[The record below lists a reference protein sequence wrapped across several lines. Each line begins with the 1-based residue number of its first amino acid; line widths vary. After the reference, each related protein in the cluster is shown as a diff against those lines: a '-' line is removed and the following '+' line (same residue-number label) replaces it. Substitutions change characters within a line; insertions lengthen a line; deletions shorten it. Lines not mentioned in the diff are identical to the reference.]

1 MYIVLLLSH
10 MHCISCHKCMHQW
23 LCVAGYGST
32 KVGLLEGL
40 VATVVRSILRVPK
53 YVPSD
58 ERFNVLVL
66 VSGRAGPRLRSSCR
80 CIGQR
85 GSY

>member
-1 MYIVLLLSH
+1 
-10 MHCISCHKCMHQW
+10 MHQW

-40 VATVVRSILRVPK
+40 VAAVVRSILRVPK

-66 VSGRAGPRLRSSCR
+66 VSETFDARLRSVCR
-80 CIGQR
+80 CIGHR